1 MSILGRLFGRG
12 GEGAEGAPQGA
23 PPPNRHEIH
32 RQLARGG
39 QTLSLRQLRSYG
51 LHAVR
56 VLDAPTIH
64 KVVHEAVEK
73 VLRERPRGAPPL
85 TPVERAKVEDQTREH
100 VLRLMQQNEQLVS
113 ERSQLVAERTRVEG
127 RRAELERQMT
137 ALREELEGRQAE
149 LAQERARTVRT
160 IVVID
165 DESFVE
171 MERRVRALLERM
183 ARGGELEGPD
193 GKLDLRPFEQEL
205 RELLSRV
212 VADVKA
218 KNAGAVDEARIE
230 ELELRISKL
239 NEALEQRE
247 DAIRKLAAMKGYD
260 GGIASIYDVIQGL
273 DPASLE
279 FKRKSELLK
288 EVFTQNMEL
297 HGITLEPTDHV
308 FPIQAAPRTNP
319 MPVGI
324 SAGSDLPS
332 TDEVAF

>member
-1 MSILGRLFGRG
+1 MSFLGRLFGRG
-12 GEGAEGAPQGA
+12 GDGPEAAPQGGA

-73 VLRERPRGAPPL
+73 VLRDRPRGAPPL
-85 TPVERAKVEDQTREH
+85 TTAERAKVEDQTREH
-100 VLRLMQQNEQLVS
+100 VLRLMQQNEQLVAS
-113 ERSQLVAERTRVEG
+113 HSQVER
-127 RRAELERQMT
+127 RRAELEQQT
-137 ALREELEGRQAE
+137 KALREELAAHQAE
-149 LAQERARTVRT
+149 LTQERARTVRT

-193 GKLDLRPFEQEL
+193 GKLDLRPFEREL
-205 RELLSRV
+205 GELLSRV
-212 VADVKA
+212 VGDVKK
-218 KNAGAVDEARIE
+218 KNAGAVDEARVE
-230 ELELRISKL
+230 ELELRIAKL

-297 HGITLEPTDHV
+297 HGVTLEPTDHV
-308 FPIQAAPRTNP
+308 FPIAPAPRMNP

-324 SAGSDLPS
+324 SAVSDGAS

>member
-1 MSILGRLFGRG
+1 MSFLGRLFGRG
-12 GEGAEGAPQGA
+12 GDGPEAAPQPGA

-85 TPVERAKVEDQTREH
+85 TTAERAKVEDQTREH
-100 VLRLMQQNEQLVS
+100 VLRLMQQNEQLVAS
-113 ERSQLVAERTRVEG
+113 HSQVER
-127 RRAELERQMT
+127 RRAELEQQT
-137 ALREELEGRQAE
+137 KALREELAAHQAE
-149 LAQERARTVRT
+149 LTQERARTVRT

-193 GKLDLRPFEQEL
+193 GKLDLRPFEKEL
-205 RELLSRV
+205 GELLSRV
-212 VADVKA
+212 VSDVKK
-218 KNAGAVDEARIE
+218 KNAGADEARVE
-230 ELELRISKL
+230 DLELRIQKL

-297 HGITLEPTDHV
+297 HGVTLEPTDHV
-308 FPIQAAPRTNP
+308 FPIAPAPRTNP

-324 SAGSDLPS
+324 SAGSDRGS